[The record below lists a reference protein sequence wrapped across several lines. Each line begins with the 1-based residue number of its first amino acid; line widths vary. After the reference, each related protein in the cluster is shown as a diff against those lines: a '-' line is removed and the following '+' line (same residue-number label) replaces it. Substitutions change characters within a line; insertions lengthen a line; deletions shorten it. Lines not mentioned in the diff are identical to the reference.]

1 VLHDSTS
8 TPTIPTGGTA
18 AFFPKVTNP
27 NPWPLHNVKVCDRLP
42 AGTMFLAGSNGV
54 RHSGRL
60 ACWTI
65 RTLAAHRSRTVWV
78 RAETLLGVT
87 GTLRDA
93 ATATA
98 TAGGR
103 RLTAHARAQVLV
115 AATGLC
121 GSASAVPD
129 LRALTGPSAVAAC

>member
-1 VLHDSTS
+1 
-8 TPTIPTGGTA
+8 
-18 AFFPKVTNP
+18 
-27 NPWPLHNVKVCDRLP
+27 
-42 AGTMFLAGSNGV
+42 MFLAGSLGAK
-54 RHSGRL
+54 HTGRL
-60 ACWTI
+60 VCWTI
-65 RTLAAHRSRTVWV
+65 ATVGPHASKSVWV

-103 RLTAHARAQVLV
+103 RLTAHAHAQVLV

-121 GSASAVPD
+121 GSASAVPE
-129 LRALTGPSAVAAC
+129 LRALTGPSAVTAC